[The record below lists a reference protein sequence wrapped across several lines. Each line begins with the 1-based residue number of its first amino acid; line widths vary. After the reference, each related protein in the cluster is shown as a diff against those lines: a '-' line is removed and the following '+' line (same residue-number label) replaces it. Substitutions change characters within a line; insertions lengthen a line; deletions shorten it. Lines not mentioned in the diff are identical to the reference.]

1 MFFRRGRCICYK
13 RDIKKLKELKK
24 DTSPEAQN
32 TYRIF
37 SKVCDLTQDEK
48 TLRTDIKNKTLKLET
63 KTKETIENL
72 SDEQVLK
79 LLEEKW
85 ISPLKSELDKLPDV
99 IVDTLVAGIQAL
111 QSKYATTFMDIEN
124 EIHETEKQLVKM
136 IDELDGSEYDLKGLG
151 ELKALLMGD

>member
-1 MFFRRGRCICYK
+1 
-13 RDIKKLKELKK
+13 
-24 DTSPEAQN
+24 
-32 TYRIF
+32 
-37 SKVCDLTQDEK
+37 
-48 TLRTDIKNKTLKLET
+48 LRTDIKNKTLKLET

-124 EIHETEKQLVKM
+124 EIHETEKQLVIIKCTNEHRN
-136 IDELDGSEYDLKGLG
+136 IDG
-151 ELKALLMGD
+151 

>member
-1 MFFRRGRCICYK
+1 M
-13 RDIKKLKELKK
+13 KKHC
-24 DTSPEAQN
+24 
-32 TYRIF
+32 
-37 SKVCDLTQDEK
+37 V
-48 TLRTDIKNKTLKLET
+48 